1 MIWYDGTKGLN
12 FIQILVLVLTPD
24 FIYCSRGLALI
35 FVILVRILFLIFTLD
50 KLFDISSQSSC
61 ILSTKLLRSCHFYNK
76 RSKFPFSKQLTRAL
90 PNEYQILSI
99 FCKGTRISQ
108 NTIYYNLAFDQC
120 GIKLVLNIFLQ
131 RNAPLLSS
139 NFEYFKYFK

>member
-1 MIWYDGTKGLN
+1 MPSMIWYDGSK
-12 FIQILVLVLTPD
+12 VVMTPH
-24 FIYCSRGLALI
+24 FIYCSLALALI
-35 FVILVRILFLIFTLD
+35 FVILVRILFLIF

-99 FCKGTRISQ
+99 FGKWTRISQ

-120 GIKLVLNIFLQ
+120 GIRLVLNLFLQ

-139 NFEYFKYFK
+139 NFEYFKYLK